1 MTQNEQPEDL
11 IRYDVLTQEA
21 LRNVIRKVLE
31 EVSVTGL
38 PGEHHFF
45 ITFSTNHPGVRLS
58 ARMRERYPEE
68 MTIVIQHSFWDLK
81 VSEHD
86 FEIDLSFDDIL
97 ERLRIPFDALKG
109 FFDPHVKFGVQFD
122 AEYLEAANA
131 DEIQGDEEEGDNPDN
146 LPQIAQTREMT
157 KSPAAKVPV
166 SKAGKT
172 SGKKTKA
179 SKSKEKKAA
188 DTSEPQE
195 PSEPQDTSEYDGGAE
210 IVSLDK
216 FRKKH

>member
-1 MTQNEQPEDL
+1 MSEDHQAEDL

-21 LRNVIRKVLE
+21 LRGVIRKVLE
-31 EVSVTGL
+31 EVAAAGL

-45 ITFSTNHPGVRLS
+45 ITFRTDHPGVRLS

-81 VSEHD
+81 VTETA

-97 ERLRIPFDALKG
+97 ERLRVPFSALKG

-122 AEYLEAANA
+122 AEFLEAANSVETGEP
-131 DEIQGDEEEGDNPDN
+131 EIIETNPDN
-146 LPQIAQTREMT
+146 LPQVAQTREVT
-157 KSPAAKVPV
+157 KSTPRKPGKK
-166 SKAGKT
+166 KAGK
-172 SGKKTKA
+172 KA
-179 SKSKEKKAA
+179 KDAKPENEA
-188 DTSEPQE
+188 DS
-195 PSEPQDTSEYDGGAE
+195 GAE

-216 FRKKH
+216 FRKKQ

>member
-1 MTQNEQPEDL
+1 MTQDEQPEDL

-21 LRNVIRKVLE
+21 LRDVIRKVLQ
-31 EVSVTGL
+31 EVSVAGL

-45 ITFSTNHPGVRLS
+45 ITFRTDHPGVRLS

-68 MTIVIQHSFWDLK
+68 MTIVVQHSFWDLK
-81 VSEHD
+81 VSENN

-97 ERLRIPFDALKG
+97 ERLRIPFASLKG

-131 DEIQGDEEEGDNPDN
+131 DSEEDEEVKNPDN
-146 LPQIAQTREMT
+146 LPQPAQTRE
-157 KSPAAKVPV
+157 V
-166 SKAGKT
+166 
-172 SGKKTKA
+172 TKA
-179 SKSKEKKAA
+179 KPVKKPEKTEES
-188 DTSEPQE
+188 TSEGEETEDIAE
-195 PSEPQDTSEYDGGAE
+195 PETGGAE

-216 FRKKH
+216 FRNKQ